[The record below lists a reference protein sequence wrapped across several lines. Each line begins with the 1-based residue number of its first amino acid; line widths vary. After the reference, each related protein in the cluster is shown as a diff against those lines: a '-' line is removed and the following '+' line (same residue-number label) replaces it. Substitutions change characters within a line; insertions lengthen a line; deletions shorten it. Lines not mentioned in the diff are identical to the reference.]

1 MKLSRQTTSGIDRHD
16 KERSITGCV
25 RASELLRGNKHH
37 FIIENA
43 TAAELEAMDDLLCET
58 EFKHYCD
65 TCPLYDEGY
74 SCGWWVD
81 VDDVDDFKATYK
93 RLKGHVAARVSQNR
107 AAAQGEALATMT
119 TEEVKTVARIAYQVA
134 RELRTK
140 SESLSSLRTIGTDA
154 AIILNPYHTN
164 ATPITAK
171 GWELLAECLSV
182 GTVDDVCKWLAAI
195 QKTIEALVETREAAH
210 EEALK
215 INHSVDVELSI
226 LRRDVRGYCREFSG
240 AKLDEVINQDIR
252 RVHKRL
258 VEVYRVVLSHNFFK
272 GLVQESKPL
281 NEYHIAAAHTEA
293 LEFNETMDR
302 SLVEL
307 CAGDSRGLFD
317 VLDAHSK
324 MLLINACHTEALKMN
339 TDKAKEM
346 IPNIPF
352 NPTIAND
359 GLTEEQGK
367 AYNAQNIFFYQSTG
381 AQRAAAIDVAHA
393 EALEIN
399 RETPRF
405 NEAAD
410 VLANRITRMKNEALA
425 LGETIQVE
433 FWTKLNSAQ
442 REQAVQDAHSE
453 ALEHDALCDAL
464 NASAAVVSGQIFKS
478 DGAELL
484 VSLACVYRVWDESRC
499 KRIKEVTPSQIIA
512 DPDTFRDMGVRRTMD
527 VIPGVVEDA
536 DFPLNMPGEWL
547 TDIFKREVK
556 EPELPP
562 EIRNLEAVLH
572 DLYRT
577 LTIPDLSIEHGVLIG
592 HWMENGERK
601 TVTLYEGEN
610 IQEMHDRAAKMN
622 QDEINYWNDQHIMEQ
637 RAEQAVERYF
647 EEGNGH
653 DAFRLEEEDRR
664 LGFI

>member
-1 MKLSRQTTSGIDRHD
+1 MKLSRQTTSDIDRHD
-16 KERSITGCV
+16 KERSITGYV
-25 RASELLRGNKHH
+25 RASELMRGNKHH

-58 EFKHYCD
+58 EFKRYCD
-65 TCPLYDEGY
+65 ICPLYDEGY

-171 GWELLAECLSV
+171 GWKLLAECLSV

-226 LRRDVRGYCREFSG
+226 LRSDVKGFCREFSDE
-240 AKLDEVINQDIR
+240 KLDEVIWQDVR

-258 VEVYRVVLSHNFFK
+258 VEVYRVVLSKDFFK

-281 NEYHIAAAHTEA
+281 NEYHIAAAHSEA
-293 LEFNETMDR
+293 LAM
-302 SLVEL
+302 
-307 CAGDSRGLFD
+307 
-317 VLDAHSK
+317 
-324 MLLINACHTEALKMN
+324 NAK
-339 TDKAKEM
+339 KVV
-346 IPNIPF
+346 IPAIPF
-352 NPTIAND
+352 NPAIAND

-425 LGETIQVE
+425 LGEIVQVE
-433 FWTKLNSAQ
+433 FWTKLNSVQ

-464 NASAAVVSGQIFKS
+464 IASAAVVSGQIYKS
-478 DGAELL
+478 EGAELL

-499 KRIKEVTPSQIIA
+499 KRIKEVLPSQIIA
-512 DPDTFRDMGVRRTMD
+512 DPETFRDMGVRRTMD
-527 VIPGVVEDA
+527 VIPGHVEDA

-610 IQEMHDRAAKMN
+610 IQEMHDLAAKMN
-622 QDEINYWNDQHIMEQ
+622 QDEISYWNDQHIMEQ

-664 LGFI
+664 KGFI

>member
-1 MKLSRQTTSGIDRHD
+1 MKLSRQTTSDIDRHD
-16 KERSITGCV
+16 KEGSITGYV

-58 EFKHYCD
+58 EFKRYCD
-65 TCPLYDEGY
+65 NCPLYDEGY

-81 VDDVDDFKATYK
+81 VDDVEDFKATYK
-93 RLKGHVAARVSQNR
+93 RLKGHVAARVSLQR
-107 AAAQGEALATMT
+107 AAAQGETLATMT
-119 TEEVKTVARIAYQVA
+119 TEEVKVVARVAYQVA

-164 ATPITAK
+164 ATPITVK
-171 GWELLAECLSV
+171 GWKLLAECLSV

-226 LRRDVRGYCREFSG
+226 LRSDVKGFCREFSD
-240 AKLDEVINQDIR
+240 AKLDEVIWQDVR

-258 VEVYRVVLSHNFFK
+258 VDVYRVVLSKDFFK

-281 NEYHIAAAHTEA
+281 NEYHIAAAH
-293 LEFNETMDR
+293 
-302 SLVEL
+302 S
-307 CAGDSRGLFD
+307 
-317 VLDAHSK
+317 
-324 MLLINACHTEALKMN
+324 
-339 TDKAKEM
+339 
-346 IPNIPF
+346 
-352 NPTIAND
+352 
-359 GLTEEQGK
+359 
-367 AYNAQNIFFYQSTG
+367 
-381 AQRAAAIDVAHA
+381 

-425 LGETIQVE
+425 LGEIVQVE
-433 FWTKLNSAQ
+433 FWTKLNSVQ

-464 NASAAVVSGQIFKS
+464 IASAAVVSGQIYKS
-478 DGAELL
+478 EGAELL

-499 KRIKEVTPSQIIA
+499 KRIKEVLPSQIIA
-512 DPDTFRDMGVRRTMD
+512 DPETFRDMGVRRTMD
-527 VIPGVVEDA
+527 VIPGHVEDA

-622 QDEINYWNDQHIMEQ
+622 QDEISYWNDQHIMEQ

-664 LGFI
+664 KGFI